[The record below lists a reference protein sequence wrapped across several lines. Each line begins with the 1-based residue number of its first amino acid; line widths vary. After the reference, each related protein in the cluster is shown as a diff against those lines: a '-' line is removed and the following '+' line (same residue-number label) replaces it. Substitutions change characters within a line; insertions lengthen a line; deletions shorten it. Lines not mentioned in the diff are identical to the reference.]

1 MFLHNR
7 HHITS
12 AWILVAALVVGP
24 IIGIKVITA
33 LRDVPQQNWEG
44 VANPRHDGALV
55 DHTSSQDVKNV
66 QRRLA
71 R

>member
-1 MFLHNR
+1 MLLHNR
-7 HHITS
+7 HHITCT
-12 AWILVAALVVGP
+12 WILVAALVIGP
-24 IIGIKVITA
+24 IIALRAMQG

-44 VANPRHDGALV
+44 VVNPRHDGALV
-55 DHTSSQDVKNV
+55 DHTSSQDANV